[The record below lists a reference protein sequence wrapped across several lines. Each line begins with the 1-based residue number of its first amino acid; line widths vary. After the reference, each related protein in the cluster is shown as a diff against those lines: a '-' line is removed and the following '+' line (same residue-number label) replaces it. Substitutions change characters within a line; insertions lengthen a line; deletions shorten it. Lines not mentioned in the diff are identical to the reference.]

1 MPTPH
6 ENPGTG
12 RLLTIGE
19 ASAWASAR
27 MGREVTTS
35 NISYLVNYGRI
46 RKESNGRGALVS
58 TAELERYYN
67 SWRGRRENH
76 FKNRLG
82 NELNW
87 RLSFEEC
94 KESETTKHVHRL
106 HPYKGKFIP
115 QLAEYFLDS
124 HVDEFKTEAVFR
136 PGDIVL
142 DPFCGSGTTLVQAN
156 ELGIHAVG
164 ADVSRFNAMI
174 ANLKLSS
181 IPADKIARAAAVV
194 ESKIEGDIL
203 GYVARAF
210 EADLLDELR
219 VFNEQHFPSPD
230 FRRAVR
236 DGKINEDE
244 YGGEKAREF
253 LPRYRRLLK
262 KFGITNFA
270 PSGGSFLDTWYLAP
284 IRSEINSANQ
294 CIRGINNAELRD
306 ILRLIL
312 SRTVRS
318 ARATTH
324 YDLATLVKP
333 VTETYY
339 CGKHG
344 KICKPLFS
352 MLGWWRRYAKD
363 AVKRLA
369 QFGELRTDTMQVCL
383 AGDSRKVDFFAE
395 LEAKSAELGKL
406 ARRKKIRG
414 IFSSPPYVG
423 LINYHE
429 QHAYAYELFGYPR
442 NDNAEIGAMT
452 GGQGKAARES
462 YVEGV
467 SATLMNCRR
476 SMARDFNVFLVANDK
491 FGMYPEIAERAEM
504 EVVREYK
511 RPVLNR
517 AEGDRG
523 VYGES
528 IFHMKA
534 RKKA

>member
-181 IPADKIARAAAVV
+181 IPADKIARAAAAV

-210 EADLLDELR
+210 ESDLLEELR

-383 AGDSRKVDFFAE
+383 AGDSRKIDFFAE
-395 LEAKSAELGKL
+395 LEKKSAELGKL
-406 ARRKKIRG
+406 ARRQKIRG
-414 IFSSPPYVG
+414 VFSSPPYVG

>member
-1 MPTPH
+1 MTVA
-6 ENPGTG
+6 
-12 RLLTIGE
+12 E
-19 ASAWASAR
+19 ASAWATR
-27 MGREVTTS
+27 RVGREVTPS
-35 NISYLVNYGRI
+35 NISYLVNYGRVK
-46 RKESNGRGALVS
+46 KENSGGATLVS
-58 TAELERYYN
+58 AAELERYYD
-67 SWRGRRENH
+67 SWRGRREND
-76 FKNRLG
+76 FRRRLG
-82 NELNW
+82 NGLNW
-87 RLSFEEC
+87 RLSFEEF

-115 QLAEYFLDS
+115 QLAEYFLDA
-124 HVDEFKTEAVFR
+124 HVDEFKTESVFR
-136 PGDIVL
+136 PGDIAL

-156 ELGIHAVG
+156 ELGVHAVG

-174 ANLKLSS
+174 ANLKLSPV
-181 IPADKIARAAAVV
+181 PADKVARAAAAV
-194 ESKIEGDIL
+194 EDKIAGDIR
-203 GYVARAF
+203 GQVARDF
-210 EADLLDELR
+210 EEALLEALR
-219 VFNEQHFPSPD
+219 VFNGEHFPSPD

-236 DGKINEDE
+236 EGKIDE
-244 YGGEKAREF
+244 EKYGAEKAELF
-253 LPRYRRLLK
+253 LPTYGRLLK
-262 KFGITNFA
+262 KFGMADFA
-270 PSGGSFLDTWYLAP
+270 PSGGNFLDSWYLGP
-284 IRSEINSANQ
+284 IRSEINSANE

-306 ILRLIL
+306 LMRLVL

-363 AVKRLA
+363 AIKRLS
-369 QFGELRTDTMQVCL
+369 QFAELRTGAMQFCL
-383 AGDSRKVDFFAE
+383 AGDSRELDFFAG
-395 LEAKSAELGKL
+395 LDRQKPDLAKL
-406 ARRKKIRG
+406 ARRQKIRG

-442 NDNAEIGAMT
+442 NDESEIGAMT
-452 GGQGKAARES
+452 RGQGSAARALYS
-462 YVEGV
+462 EGV
-467 SATLMNCRR
+467 SAALANCRR
-476 SMARDFNVFLVANDK
+476 FMVRDFDVFIVANDK
-491 FGMYPEIAERAEM
+491 FGLYPGIAARAGMEI
-504 EVVREYK
+504 VKEYK

-534 RKKA
+534 RKPRSAKGEK